1 MRIDFFGTTKGVV
14 FNEFSSTPHVQ
25 PPRTRAIATVRSESF
40 GRRDFR
46 MRRKCHPTRVG
57 TILRGPT

>member
-25 PPRTRAIATVRSESF
+25 PPRTRAIATMPSESS
-40 GRRDFR
+40 GRRDFLVR
-46 MRRKCHPTRVG
+46 FECHQTRVG
-57 TILRGPT
+57 TILRGPA